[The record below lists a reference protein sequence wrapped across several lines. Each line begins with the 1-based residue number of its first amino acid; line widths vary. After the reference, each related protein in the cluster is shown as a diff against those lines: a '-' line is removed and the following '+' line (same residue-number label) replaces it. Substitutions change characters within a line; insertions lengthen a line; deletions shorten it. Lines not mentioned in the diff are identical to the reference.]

1 MDPRILIIE
10 SDNLFRSLVVE
21 RLKKENFRVY
31 TADADCRPDI
41 HKILEK
47 NKIDV
52 VVIDLSE
59 LKKEGILILETISK
73 AQQMTEV
80 ILINSSDQISLSIEG
95 MKLGAY
101 NDFLFPLEIE
111 SLLAGIREAVFKKK
125 QQEKKKTLMKNYKN
139 IIVASGLRKHV
150 NTRLEKIPRRK

>member
-1 MDPRILIIE
+1 MDPRIMIIE

-41 HKILEK
+41 NKILEK

-52 VVIDLSE
+52 VIIDLSE

-73 AQQMTEV
+73 AQQLTEV

-139 IIVASGLRKHV
+139 IIVASG
-150 NTRLEKIPRRK
+150 